1 MVVAEVLTGI
11 ALVKQSVDFIKTHI
25 GTVNDISSIASQI
38 DGMFQGEQECQ
49 KLRAKGAG
57 IKATDGFSVN
67 SVATEVI
74 NAKLAAESLREVA
87 SLVDFRFGHGTWK
100 GIVDERARRL
110 QEAKQAELQARKE
123 RHAAAAAKAEELKQI
138 ALVFLIIVLMVGL
151 FVGMMLYAANG

>member
-49 KLRAKGAG
+49 KLRAKGSG
-57 IKATDGFSVN
+57 TKVTDGFSVN

-74 NAKLAAESLREVA
+74 NAKLAAESLREIA
-87 SLVDFRFGHGTWK
+87 TLVDLRFGHGTWK

-110 QEAKQAELQARKE
+110 QEAKQAELAARKA
-123 RHAAAAAKAEELKQI
+123 RHAAAVARAEELKQI
-138 ALVFLIIVLMVGL
+138 ALVFLIIVLMVSL